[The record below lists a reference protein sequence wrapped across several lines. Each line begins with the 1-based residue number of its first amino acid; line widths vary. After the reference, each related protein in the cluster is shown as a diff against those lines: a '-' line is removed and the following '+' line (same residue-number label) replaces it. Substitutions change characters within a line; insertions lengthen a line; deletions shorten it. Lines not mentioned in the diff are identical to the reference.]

1 MNTEANQEKTAAHS
15 TGERLRLAREAR
27 GLSQQHVAER
37 LCLKLSTVRD
47 IEEDKTPAD
56 LAATF
61 LRGYI
66 RSYARLVHV
75 PESDILPMLSEQAP
89 VRAAKITPM
98 HNISLGGSRRR
109 KKRDGMLMTFTLL
122 VILVVV
128 GLTVAWWWQNH
139 KASQADLNAMT
150 NTSASGNSSGQ
161 SIPLTGSNDDTST
174 NGTSV
179 PLDTDNSA
187 PTTTDSPAATTTPG
201 ADTAPT
207 ADSNNSAAT
216 ATGTDNNQTPAASS
230 AVVSPSQVTTPTST
244 PAAPV
249 ATPAATSSADTSSPA
264 QPAAAATPDSGDA
277 LVMNFH
283 GDCWLQV
290 TDASGKKLFSG
301 LQHNGGTLNLTGKAP
316 YRVRIGAPRS
326 VSVQF
331 RGQPVD
337 LSRFVRTNQVA
348 RLTIGAQ

>member
-27 GLSQQHVAER
+27 GLSQQNVAER

-47 IEEDKTPAD
+47 IEEDKTPTD

-66 RSYARLVHV
+66 RSYARLVQV

-150 NTSASGNSSGQ
+150 NTSASGNTSGQ
-161 SIPLTGSNDDTST
+161 SIPLTGSSDDSST

-187 PTTTDSPAATTTPG
+187 PTTSDSPAATANSG
-201 ADTAPT
+201 ADNAPT
-207 ADSNNSAAT
+207 ADSNNSATT
-216 ATGTDNNQTPAASS
+216 ATGTDDNQTPAASS
-230 AVVSPSQVTTPTST
+230 AVVSPSQVTTPTSAPVPT
-244 PAAPV
+244 PAP
-249 ATPAATSSADTSSPA
+249 TSTTDTSSPA
-264 QPAAAATPDSGDA
+264 QPAAAVTPTSGDA

-301 LQHNGGTLNLTGKAP
+301 LQHNGGTLNLTGKTP

-348 RLTIGAQ
+348 RLTIGA

>member
-27 GLSQQHVAER
+27 GLSQQNVAER

-122 VILVVV
+122 VILVVI

-150 NTSASGNSSGQ
+150 NTSASGNSSEQ
-161 SIPLTGSNDDTST
+161 SIPLNGNSDDASTG
-174 NGTSV
+174 GTSV

-187 PTTTDSPAATTTPG
+187 PTTTDTPAANTTG
-201 ADTAPT
+201 AETAPT

-216 ATGTDNNQTPAASS
+216 ATGTGDNQTPAASS
-230 AVVSPSQVTTPTST
+230 AVVSPSQVTTPTAT

-249 ATPAATSSADTSSPA
+249 ATPAPTSTTDTSSPV
-264 QPAAAATPDSGDA
+264 QPTAAATPASGDA

-301 LQHNGGTLNLTGKAP
+301 LQHNGGTLNLTGKTP
-316 YRVRIGAPRS
+316 YRVRIGAPGS

-348 RLTIGAQ
+348 RLTIGA

>member
-27 GLSQQHVAER
+27 GLSQQNVAER

-47 IEEDKTPAD
+47 IEEDKNPAN

-66 RSYARLVHV
+66 RSYARLVQV
-75 PESDILPMLSEQAP
+75 PEDEILPMLSQQAP
-89 VRAAKITPM
+89 VRAAKLTPM

-150 NTSASGNSSGQ
+150 STTATDTSNGQ
-161 SIPLTGSNDDTST
+161 SIPLSGNSDDTSSA
-174 NGTSV
+174 GTSV

-187 PTTTDSPAATTTPG
+187 PVASDSAPSAA
-201 ADTAPT
+201 DNAPT
-207 ADSNNSAAT
+207 AASDNSPAP
-216 ATGTDNNQTPAASS
+216 ATGSSSQTPAAQS
-230 AVVSPSQVTTPTST
+230 AVVSPSQASVPAEPSAPSQPATPD
-244 PAAPV
+244 V
-249 ATPAATSSADTSSPA
+249 ATSAST
-264 QPAAAATPDSGDA
+264 AAAAQTAAPTAASGDA
-277 LVMNFH
+277 LVMNFRS
-283 GDCWLQV
+283 DCWLEV
-290 TDASGKKLFSG
+290 TDATGKKLFSG
-301 LQHNGGTLNLTGKAP
+301 LQHRGGNLNLTGKTP
-316 YRVRIGAPRS
+316 YRVKIGAPAA

-337 LSRFVRTNQVA
+337 LNRFVRTNQVA